1 MQELEEQPQLQQ
13 LVQALITM
21 EELEVMALK
30 EAHQP
35 PQNARLPQLV
45 RCQHLH
51 LAQAAQGAAVA
62 LAQAAAVAAAVAA
75 EVLQLHASLTSV
87 A

>member
-1 MQELEEQPQLQQ
+1 MQELEEQSQLQQ

-51 LAQAAQGAAVA
+51 LAQAAQVAAVA
-62 LAQAAAVAAAVAA
+62 LAQAVAAAAAVAAAG
-75 EVLQLHASLTSV
+75 LQLHASLTSV

>member
-51 LAQAAQGAAVA
+51 LAQAAQVAAVA
-62 LAQAAAVAAAVAA
+62 LAQVAVAAAAEVA
-75 EVLQLHASLTSV
+75 EVLQLHASLT
-87 A
+87 

>member
-1 MQELEEQPQLQQ
+1 
-13 LVQALITM
+13 
-21 EELEVMALK
+21 
-30 EAHQP
+30 
-35 PQNARLPQLV
+35 V

-51 LAQAAQGAAVA
+51 LAQAAQVAAVA

>member
-35 PQNARLPQLV
+35 PQNA
-45 RCQHLH
+45 
-51 LAQAAQGAAVA
+51 
-62 LAQAAAVAAAVAA
+62 
-75 EVLQLHASLTSV
+75 
-87 A
+87 